1 MTKTHHYYQTMLL
14 AVQEFTRKINSTANP
29 RHYQALNPYP
39 LEIIMNLKLVESLAQ
54 IINSLTPEEQELLI
68 QKTSIKNGQEQDL
81 GEIQTMKVVKKQ
93 GKLFEPPLA
102 DYIQITRDER
112 TAQQDELIQEII
124 KEKRV
129 NEK

>member
-1 MTKTHHYYQTMLL
+1 
-14 AVQEFTRKINSTANP
+14 
-29 RHYQALNPYP
+29 
-39 LEIIMNLKLVESLAQ
+39 MNLKLVESLAQ